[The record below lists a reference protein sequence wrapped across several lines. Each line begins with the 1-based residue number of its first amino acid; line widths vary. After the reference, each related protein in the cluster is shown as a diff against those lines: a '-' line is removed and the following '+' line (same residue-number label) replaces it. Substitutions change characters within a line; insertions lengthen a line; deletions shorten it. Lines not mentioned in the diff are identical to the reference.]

1 MTIRHRTT
9 KLLSIALLWCMTA
22 SQSWADVSFAAVA
35 KEVNRKMVKIY
46 GAGGYRGVNAY
57 CTGVMISPDGYILTV
72 YSPTLDTPN
81 LRVHL
86 YDGTRHAVELVA
98 AEPQLDVALLR
109 IKERDSF
116 AEQPLPYFDISKPA
130 IVPNVGDWVLAFAN
144 QFEVAVRDEP
154 VSIQRGVIA
163 AIVPFAG
170 RRGITEAN
178 YKGMAY
184 IVDAITNN
192 PGANGGLLTTR
203 KGEPLGLIGKELKN
217 TLTET
222 WVNYAMPLSPLADFA
237 AKAMK
242 GQYKRQNREDDKVV
256 EDKKAYHGIMLI
268 ADVLDRTP
276 PYVEDI
282 APGSPAALA
291 GLRINDLIIF
301 VRHPRAEVPDE
312 IDERVIAS
320 YKTFKEVMAPLAP
333 GTKVNLVVRRDGQL
347 LTFDLVL
354 GKSLSPVT
362 VPNKK

>member
-1 MTIRHRTT
+1 MRY
-9 KLLSIALLWCMTA
+9 LLRPITWMPHLSGRYLLAFLLYGLAL
-22 SQSWADVSFAAVA
+22 SSVQADISFATVVR
-35 KEVNRKMVKIY
+35 ETNQKMVKVY

-57 CTGVMISPDGYILTV
+57 CTGVLISPDGYILTV

-86 YDGTRHAVELVA
+86 YGGTRHAVELVA

-109 IKERDSF
+109 IKERDRF
-116 AEQPLPYFDISKPA
+116 TEQPLPYFDLSGPLLT
-130 IVPNVGDWVLAFAN
+130 PTVGDWVLAFTN

-154 VSIQRGVIA
+154 VSVQRGVLA

-203 KGEPLGLIGKELKN
+203 RGEPLGLIGKELKN

-222 WVNYAMPLSPLADFA
+222 WVNYAIPLPALTEFITQ
-237 AKAMK
+237 AKK
-242 GQYKRQNREDDKVV
+242 GQYKRQARELDAPV
-256 EDKKAYHGIMLI
+256 EDKKAYHGMVLI

-276 PYVEDI
+276 PYLEEVL
-282 APGSPAALA
+282 PGSPAAQA
-291 GLRINDLIIF
+291 GLRVNDLLVF
-301 VRHPRAEVPDE
+301 LRH
-312 IDERVIAS
+312 
-320 YKTFKEVMAPLAP
+320 
-333 GTKVNLVVRRDGQL
+333 
-347 LTFDLVL
+347 
-354 GKSLSPVT
+354 
-362 VPNKK
+362 

>member
-1 MTIRHRTT
+1 
-9 KLLSIALLWCMTA
+9 MTA
-22 SQSWADVSFAAVA
+22 PLRYLALFLWFAGASVAWADTSFAAVA
-35 KEVNRKMVKIY
+35 REVNRKMVKVY

-57 CTGVMISPDGYILTV
+57 CTGVLISPDGYILTV
-72 YSPTLDTPN
+72 YSPTLDTQN

-98 AEPQLDVALLR
+98 AEPQLDVALLK
-109 IKERDSF
+109 IKNQEPF
-116 AEQPLPYFDISKPA
+116 KEQPLPYFDISKPA
-130 IVPNVGDWVLAFAN
+130 ASAQVGDWVLAFTN

-154 VSIQRGVIA
+154 VSVQRGVIA

-203 KGEPLGLIGKELKN
+203 RGEPLGLIGKELKN

-222 WVNYAMPLSPLADFA
+222 WVNYAMPLPLLADFA

-242 GQYKRQNREDDKVV
+242 GKYKRQARDDDKVID
-256 EDKKAYHGIMLI
+256 DKKAYHGITLI

-282 APGSPAALA
+282 APGSPAAQA
-291 GLRINDLIIF
+291 GLRINDLLIF
-301 VRHPRAEVPDE
+301 VRHPRQDVPE
-312 IDERVIAS
+312 EMDERVIS
-320 YKTFKEVMAPLAP
+320 SCKTFKDVLAPLAP
-333 GTKVNLVVRRDGQL
+333 GTKVSFVVRRDGQL
-347 LTFDLVL
+347 LNFDLTL
-354 GKSLSPVT
+354 GKPLTIITPS
-362 VPNKK
+362 NKK

>member
-1 MTIRHRTT
+1 M
-9 KLLSIALLWCMTA
+9 KYLLSLLLLSSMVGSA
-22 SQSWADVSFAAVA
+22 WADVSFAEVA
-35 KEVNRKMVKIY
+35 KEVNRKMVKVY

-72 YSPTLDTPN
+72 YSPTLDTSN

-109 IKERDSF
+109 IKNQEPF
-116 AEQPLPYFDISKPA
+116 KEQPLPYFDLTKPIA
-130 IVPNVGDWVLAFAN
+130 SGQVGDWVLAFTN
-144 QFEVAVRDEP
+144 QFEVAVRDES
-154 VSIQRGVIA
+154 VSVQRGVIA

-203 KGEPLGLIGKELKN
+203 RGEPLGLIGKELKN

-222 WVNYAMPLSPLADFA
+222 WVNYAMPLPPLADFA

-242 GQYKRQNREDDKVV
+242 GQYKRQVRDDDKAID
-256 EDKKAYHGIMLI
+256 DKKAYHGIVLI
-268 ADVLDRTP
+268 SDVLDRTP
-276 PYVEDI
+276 PYIDDL
-282 APGSPAALA
+282 APGSPAIQA
-291 GLRINDLIIF
+291 GLKINDLLIF
-301 VRHPRAEVPDE
+301 IRHPRTDVPEEMDE
-312 IDERVIAS
+312 KVIS
-320 YKTFKEVMAPLAP
+320 SVKTFKDVVAPLAP
-333 GTKVNLVVRRDGQL
+333 GTKINIVVRREGQL
-347 LTFDLVL
+347 LTFDLTL
-354 GKSLSPVT
+354 GKPIVPVT
-362 VPNKK
+362 PPNKK

>member
-1 MTIRHRTT
+1 MKRS
-9 KLLSIALLWCMTA
+9 LQYWCGLILVCISAGTA
-22 SQSWADVSFAAVA
+22 WADVSFAAVA
-35 KEVNRKMVKIY
+35 KDVNRKMVKVY

-57 CTGVMISPDGYILTV
+57 CTGVLISPDGFILTV
-72 YSPTLDTPN
+72 YSPTLDTSN

-98 AEPQLDVALLR
+98 AEPQLDVALLK
-109 IKERDSF
+109 IKNQESF
-116 AEQPLPYFDISKPA
+116 KEQPLPYFDLSKPTS
-130 IVPNVGDWVLAFAN
+130 PGQVGDWVLAFTN

-154 VSIQRGVIA
+154 VSVQRGVIA

-222 WVNYAMPLSPLADFA
+222 WVNYAMPLPPLADFA

-242 GQYKRQNREDDKVV
+242 GQYKRQVRDDDKIA
-256 EDKKAYHGIMLI
+256 EDKKAHHGITLI

-276 PYVEDI
+276 PYIEDI
-282 APGSPAALA
+282 ASGSPAALA

-301 VRHPRAEVPDE
+301 IRHPRQDAPEE

-320 YKTFKEVMAPLAP
+320 CKTFKEVMSPLAP
-333 GTKVNLVVRRDGQL
+333 GTRITLVVRRDGQL
-347 LTFDLVL
+347 ITFDLVL
-354 GKSLSPVT
+354 GKPLQPVT
-362 VPNKK
+362 PPSKK

>member
-1 MTIRHRTT
+1 MTRRFAVMGC
-9 KLLSIALLWCMTA
+9 LA
-22 SQSWADVSFAAVA
+22 SMLMACLATSMVQADISFAVIA
-35 KEVNRKMVKIY
+35 KDVNRKMVKVY

-57 CTGVMISPDGYILTV
+57 CTGVLISPDGYILTV
-72 YSPTLDTPN
+72 YSPTLDTNN

-86 YDGTRHAVELVA
+86 YDGTRHTVELVA

-109 IKERDSF
+109 IKERESF
-116 AEQPLPYFDISKPA
+116 KEQPLPYFDISKPA
-130 IVPNVGDWVLAFAN
+130 PVPNVGDWVLAFAN

-154 VSIQRGVIA
+154 VSVQRGVIA

-203 KGEPLGLIGKELKN
+203 RGEPLGLIGKELKN

-222 WVNYAMPLSPLADFA
+222 WVNYAMPLPPLADFA

-242 GQYKRQNREDDKVV
+242 GQYKRQVRDEDKPLD
-256 EDKKAYHGIMLI
+256 DKKAYHGILMI

-276 PYVEDI
+276 PYIEDV
-282 APGSPAALA
+282 APGSPADKA
-291 GLRINDLIIF
+291 GLRINDLLIF
-301 VRHPRAEVPDE
+301 VRHPRAEAPEE

-320 YKTFKEVMAPLAP
+320 CKTFKEVMAPIAP
-333 GTKVNLVVRRDGQL
+333 GTKVNVVVRRDGQL

-354 GKSLSPVT
+354 GKPIQPV
-362 VPNKK
+362 PPPSKK

>member
-1 MTIRHRTT
+1 MKYPLR
-9 KLLSIALLWCMTA
+9 LLSMTLLGWLFVGSALA
-22 SQSWADVSFAAVA
+22 EDSFAVVA
-35 KEVNRKMVKIY
+35 KDVNRKMVKVY

-57 CTGVMISPDGYILTV
+57 CTGVLISPDGFILTV
-72 YSPTLDTPN
+72 YSPTLDTTN

-109 IKERDSF
+109 IKNQETF
-116 AEQPLPYFDISKPA
+116 KEQPLPFFDLTKPSTPA
-130 IVPNVGDWVLAFAN
+130 QVGDWVLAFTN

-154 VSIQRGVIA
+154 VSVQRGVIA

-203 KGEPLGLIGKELKN
+203 RGEPLGLIGKELKN

-222 WVNYAMPLSPLADFA
+222 WVNYAMPLPQLADFA

-242 GQYKRQNREDDKVV
+242 GQYKRQARDDDKAID
-256 EDKKAYHGIMLI
+256 DKKAYHGITLI

-282 APGSPAALA
+282 APGSPAAQA
-291 GLRINDLIIF
+291 GLRINDLLIF
-301 VRHPRAEVPDE
+301 IRHPRQDVPE
-312 IDERVIAS
+312 ETDERVIAS
-320 YKTFKEVMAPLAP
+320 CKTFKDVVAPLAP
-333 GTKVNLVVRRDGQL
+333 GTKINIVVRRDGQL
-347 LTFDLVL
+347 LTFDMTLGRPLV
-354 GKSLSPVT
+354 PVT
-362 VPNKK
+362 PANKK

>member
-1 MTIRHRTT
+1 MNRV
-9 KLLSIALLWCMTA
+9 LLLMCLLLLYLLPGNAL
-22 SQSWADVSFAAVA
+22 ADVSFAAVA
-35 KEVNRKMVKIY
+35 RDVNRKMVKVY

-57 CTGVMISPDGYILTV
+57 CTGVLISPDGFILTV
-72 YSPTLDTPN
+72 YSPTLDTSN

-98 AEPQLDVALLR
+98 AEPQLDVALLK
-109 IKERDSF
+109 IKNQETF
-116 AEQPLPYFDISKPA
+116 KEQPLPYFDLTRKSA
-130 IVPNVGDWVLAFAN
+130 QGQVGDWVLAFTN

-154 VSIQRGVIA
+154 VSVQRGVIA

-184 IVDAITNN
+184 ILDAITNN

-222 WVNYAMPLSPLADFA
+222 WVNYAMPLPPLADFA

-242 GQYKRQNREDDKVV
+242 GQYKRQARDDDKTM
-256 EDKKAYHGIMLI
+256 EDRKAYHGITMI

-276 PYVEDI
+276 PFIEDI
-282 APGSPAALA
+282 ASGSPAAQA
-291 GLRINDLIIF
+291 GLRINDLLVFI
-301 VRHPRAEVPDE
+301 RHPRPDVPE
-312 IDERVIAS
+312 ELDERVIAS
-320 YKTFKEVMAPLAP
+320 CKTFKEVMAPLAP
-333 GTKVNLVVRRDGQL
+333 GTKVSVVVRRDGQL
-347 LTFDLVL
+347 ITFDFQL
-354 GKSLSPVT
+354 GKPLQPVT
-362 VPNKK
+362 PSGRK